1 MLPYGDIA
9 ALPHRF
15 SFLISSMPKIIR
27 VSLVPMIDLE
37 ALRDAPVA
45 REPFDHVVVPNF
57 VSADALRAVE
67 ADFPQGVGPGSY
79 PLTSLR
85 YGPALARLADAIQDD
100 AMSRIVGEKLGMP
113 LTEHPT
119 MITVRGQCRATDGK
133 IHTDSSGKLVTALL
147 YINDDWEAPGGRLRL
162 LRSPDDIE
170 DYAVEV
176 PPNAGTLLIFRC
188 SENAWHGHKPFE
200 GPRRSLQ
207 LNWVRD
213 AAYLRKEQL
222 RHRVSA
228 FFKKA
233 RAG

>member
-1 MLPYGDIA
+1 
-9 ALPHRF
+9 
-15 SFLISSMPKIIR
+15 
-27 VSLVPMIDLE
+27 MIDLE
-37 ALRDAPVA
+37 ALRDAPLA
-45 REPFDHVVVPNF
+45 REPYDHLVVPNF
-57 VSADALRAVE
+57 VSAEGLGEVE
-67 ADFPQGVGPGSY
+67 ADFPKGMGPGSY
-79 PLTSLR
+79 PLGSLR
-85 YGPALARLADAIQDD
+85 YGPGLARLAAALQGE
-100 AMSRIVGEKLGMP
+100 ALSRALGDKLDMP
-113 LTEHPT
+113 LAEHPT
-119 MITVRGQCRATDGK
+119 MITVRGHCRPADGK

-147 YINDDWEAPGGRLRL
+147 YINDDWDAPGGRLRL

-176 PPNAGTLLIFRC
+176 PPNAGTLLVFRC

-228 FFKKA
+228 FFKKVS
-233 RAG
+233 AG

>member
-1 MLPYGDIA
+1 
-9 ALPHRF
+9 
-15 SFLISSMPKIIR
+15 
-27 VSLVPMIDLE
+27 MIDLE
-37 ALRDAPVA
+37 ALRDATLM
-45 REPFDHVVVPNF
+45 REPYDHLVVPNF
-57 VSADALRAVE
+57 VSADGLREVE
-67 ADFPQGVGPGSY
+67 ADFPKGMGPGSY
-79 PLTSLR
+79 PLASLQ
-85 YGPALARLADAIQDD
+85 YGPAVARLAAEIQGE
-100 AMSRIVGEKLGMP
+100 AMSRTLGEKLGMA

-119 MITVRGQCRATDGK
+119 MITVRGQCRASDGK

-147 YINDDWEAPGGRLRL
+147 YINEGWDAPGGRLRL

-176 PPNAGTLLIFRC
+176 PPDAGTLLIFRC
-188 SENAWHGHKPFE
+188 SETAWHGHKPFE

-228 FFKKA
+228 FFKKVS
-233 RAG
+233 AG

>member
-1 MLPYGDIA
+1 
-9 ALPHRF
+9 LPHRLRF
-15 SFLISSMPKIIR
+15 RISSDPKIISKSR
-27 VSLVPMIDLE
+27 TSMINLQ
-37 ALRDAPVA
+37 ALRDAPLV
-45 REPFDHVVVPNF
+45 REPFDHLVVPEF
-57 VSADALRAVE
+57 VSADALRQVE
-67 ADFPQGVGPGSY
+67 ADFPQGMGPGSY
-79 PLTSLR
+79 PLASLNA
-85 YGPALARLADAIQDD
+85 GPGVAQLAAEIQGEE
-100 AMSRIVGEKLGMP
+100 MSRVLGERLGMP
-113 LTEHPT
+113 LTDHPT

-176 PPNAGTLLIFRC
+176 PPNAGTLLVFRC

-200 GPRRSLQ
+200 GARRSLQ

-213 AAYLRKEQL
+213 AAYLRREQV
-222 RHRVSA
+222 RHRFSA
-228 FFKKA
+228 FFKKV

>member
-1 MLPYGDIA
+1 
-9 ALPHRF
+9 
-15 SFLISSMPKIIR
+15 
-27 VSLVPMIDLE
+27 MIDLE
-37 ALRDAPVA
+37 ALRDATLV
-45 REPFDHVVVPNF
+45 REPYDHLVVPNF
-57 VSADALRAVE
+57 VAADALRAIE
-67 ADFPQGVGPGSY
+67 DDFPQGIGPGSY

-85 YGPALARLADAIQDD
+85 YGPALARLAEEIQGE
-100 AMSRIVGEKLGMP
+100 AMSRALGEKLDMP
-113 LTEHPT
+113 LAGHPT

-147 YINDDWEAPGGRLRL
+147 YINDDWDAPGGRLRL

-170 DYAVEV
+170 NYAVEV
-176 PPNAGTLLIFRC
+176 PPNAGTLLVFRC

-228 FFKKA
+228 FFKKVS
-233 RAG
+233 AG